1 MTKNKIF
8 RILSAENFILYFGSL
23 ILGILVGFSI
33 SKLILMI
40 LFKIMGVDAI
50 ASLHFSIEALIQT
63 LIVFCVIY
71 LLIMLMNYGFI
82 KRQSILS
89 LFRVTSTTEGTVK
102 KLSFFEMIIGIVGIG
117 IILLGYVLSSK
128 LLTEDVTS
136 MNQLAISMITILG
149 SVIIG
154 TYLFYKGSVSFIF
167 HIIRKRKNGYLNIRE
182 VLSLSSIMFR
192 MKSNAVLL
200 TIITTVSALAPV
212 YYPLATFPFTLL
224 RKLPSNMSQR
234 ILYSRMPKRLNNLQ
248 RS

>member
-1 MTKNKIF
+1 MDELESSIKGGAAITAASVLLVVIVSIFLLYANTIFIKRRGKEIGLFQLIGMTKNKIF

-117 IILLGYVLSSK
+117 TNPTGLCALL
-128 LLTEDVTS
+128 
-136 MNQLAISMITILG
+136 
-149 SVIIG
+149 
-154 TYLFYKGSVSFIF
+154 
-167 HIIRKRKNGYLNIRE
+167 
-182 VLSLSSIMFR
+182 
-192 MKSNAVLL
+192 
-200 TIITTVSALAPV
+200 
-212 YYPLATFPFTLL
+212 
-224 RKLPSNMSQR
+224 
-234 ILYSRMPKRLNNLQ
+234 
-248 RS
+248 

>member
-1 MTKNKIF
+1 
-8 RILSAENFILYFGSL
+8 
-23 ILGILVGFSI
+23 
-33 SKLILMI
+33 I

-117 IILLGYVLSSK
+117 LILLGYVLSSK
-128 LLTEDVTS
+128 LLTDDVTS

-149 SVIIG
+149 SVII
-154 TYLFYKGSVSFIF
+154 
-167 HIIRKRKNGYLNIRE
+167 
-182 VLSLSSIMFR
+182 
-192 MKSNAVLL
+192 
-200 TIITTVSALAPV
+200 
-212 YYPLATFPFTLL
+212 
-224 RKLPSNMSQR
+224 
-234 ILYSRMPKRLNNLQ
+234 
-248 RS
+248 